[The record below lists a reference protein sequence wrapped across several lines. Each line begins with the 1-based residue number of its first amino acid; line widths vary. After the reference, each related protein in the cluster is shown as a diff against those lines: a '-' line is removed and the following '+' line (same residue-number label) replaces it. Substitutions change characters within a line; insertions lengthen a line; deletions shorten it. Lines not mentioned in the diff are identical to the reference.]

1 MRADVLGLDFFRR
14 VDIETKTIAKER
26 ERRPNIAYR
35 DPDVVEDG
43 LHYSGQWSVVSGRW
57 SVARP
62 SVFSPGLPSGTIER
76 LTVD

>member
-1 MRADVLGLDFFRR
+1 
-14 VDIETKTIAKER
+14 
-26 ERRPNIAYR
+26 
-35 DPDVVEDG
+35 VVEDG
-43 LHYSGQWSVVSGRW
+43 LHYSGQW

>member
-43 LHYSGQWSVVSGRW
+43 LHYSGQWSV
-57 SVARP
+57 ARP